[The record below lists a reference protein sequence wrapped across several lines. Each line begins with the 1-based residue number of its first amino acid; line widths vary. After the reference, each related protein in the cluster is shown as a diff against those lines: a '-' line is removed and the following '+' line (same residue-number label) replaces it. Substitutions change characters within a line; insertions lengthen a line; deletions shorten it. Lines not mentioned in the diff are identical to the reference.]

1 MQLIFDKNVADQ
13 LREKYTVVEL
23 ETITI
28 AGHGPVTSWCVLPAE
43 KLITEFAM
51 LPHNVKTHEDLL
63 QAISQDKTNTVLE
76 LCETLKG
83 CFGGELDS
91 FYEEMEKRVKE
102 TGSTKLVLASN

>member
-1 MQLIFDKNVADQ
+1 MQLIFDKNIAEQ

-23 ETITI
+23 ETLNI

-43 KLITEFAM
+43 KIISEFAM
-51 LPHNVKTHEDLL
+51 LPLNIKTHEDLL
-63 QAISQDKTNTVLE
+63 KAITEDKTDTVLE

-91 FYEEMEKRVKE
+91 FYEELEKRITE
-102 TGSTKLVLASN
+102 TGTCHFVVTN

>member
-63 QAISQDKTNTVLE
+63 KAMTEDNTSIVLE
-76 LCETLKG
+76 LCESLKG

-102 TGSTKLVLASN
+102 TGSVQFVATS